1 MVSKSFIFIFA
12 IPLFISTMVAQPPAR
27 AAAALD
33 YMESQ
38 SVSEVP
44 SEEIRV
50 DNFAPVVFPANFV
63 IVGRD
68 PNRAGLLSRFSRL
81 HIAGVMCCFVC
92 TVIIVIIVGLLALWH
107 KL

>member
-1 MVSKSFIFIFA
+1 MVSKIFIFIFA
-12 IPLFISTMVAQPPAR
+12 IPFFISIIVAQPPAR

-44 SEEIRV
+44 SEEGGRV
-50 DNFAPVVFPANFV
+50 ENFAPVVFPANLV

-68 PNRAGLLSRFSRL
+68 PSRIGPLNRFSRL
-81 HIAGVMCCFVC
+81 HMAGVMCFVC
-92 TVIIVIIVGLLALWH
+92 TVIFAIIVGLLVLWH

>member
-1 MVSKSFIFIFA
+1 
-12 IPLFISTMVAQPPAR
+12 MVAEPPGR
-27 AAAALD
+27 GAAALD

-38 SVSEVP
+38 SVSEEP
-44 SEEIRV
+44 SEEVRV

-68 PNRAGLLSRFSRL
+68 PSRIGPLNRFSRL
-81 HIAGVMCCFVC
+81 HMAGVMCLVC